1 MGRARMAL
9 TQGLH
14 DELRLGP
21 PLDRLHAGEEA
32 ALLDQE
38 FVLDGGLQGV
48 GHGAQSLTEKTLH
61 RSSMKHYGED
71 NWQTHQL
78 PKATR
83 RQLFGNCMFCRPIL

>member
-1 MGRARMAL
+1 MGRAGMAL

-48 GHGAQSLTEKTLH
+48 AQTGSGTRKSRLMRPPSSLT
-61 RSSMKHYGED
+61 RSR
-71 NWQTHQL
+71 NWV
-78 PKATR
+78 R
-83 RQLFGNCMFCRPIL
+83 